1 MIKKKISELPE
12 CTSFK
17 GLWTIGVDA
26 LNKSVKVSLEY
37 IQSVVDGMKTATKE
51 ATAATDAASKSAQS
65 ATNAAKQAQEATDAT
80 NKAKA
85 ATEAATKEAQT
96 ATNNANSA
104 TEAATKSASTANIAA
119 QGAQE
124 ATNAANT
131 ATGNANNAA
140 AAAIDAKEDCE
151 EVIAAAAELEPL
163 NLVPTAM
170 TVEYPSRLLVGNM
183 AENFIRATLAPA
195 SVKPNVLFLGDDKAV
210 SVTPDGRITIL
221 AAGTSII
228 HVIPTCNVALY
239 KTIQIKVSEPTVRLV
254 TLSSIRLT
262 ANGNFRFN

>member
-12 CTSFK
+12 STSFK
-17 GLWTIGVDA
+17 GLWTIGVDIF
-26 LNKSVKVSLEY
+26 NKSVKVSLEY
-37 IQSVVDGMKTATKE
+37 IQSVVEGMKSATK
-51 ATAATDAASKSAQS
+51 
-65 ATNAAKQAQEATDAT
+65 NATDAT
-80 NKAKA
+80 SA
-85 ATEAATKEAQT
+85 
-96 ATNNANSA
+96 ANSA
-104 TEAATKSASTANIAA
+104 AKMADNAA
-119 QGAQE
+119 QRAQ
-124 ATNAANT
+124 AAMNAVNT
-131 ATGNANNAA
+131 ATANANDAT
-140 AAAIDAKEDCE
+140 AAAIEAKEDCE
-151 EVIAAAAELEPL
+151 DVIAAAAELEPL

-210 SVTPDGRITIL
+210 SVTPDGRITIRT
-221 AAGTSII
+221 AGISII

-254 TLSSIRLT
+254 TLSSIRFT

>member
-17 GLWTIGVDA
+17 GLWTIGVNA
-26 LNKSVKVSLEY
+26 FNKSVKVSLEY
-37 IQSVVDGMKTATKE
+37 IQSVVEGMESATK
-51 ATAATDAASKSAQS
+51 
-65 ATNAAKQAQEATDAT
+65 NATDAT
-80 NKAKA
+80 SA
-85 ATEAATKEAQT
+85 ANSAAQT
-96 ATNNANSA
+96 ADNAA
-104 TEAATKSASTANIAA
+104 QRAQAATT
-119 QGAQE
+119 
-124 ATNAANT
+124 AANT
-131 ATGNANNAA
+131 ATTNASNAT
-140 AAAIDAKEDCE
+140 AAAIEAKEDCE

-170 TVEYPSRLLVGNM
+170 TVEYPSRLLIGNM
-183 AENFIRATLAPA
+183 AENFIRATLAPT

-221 AAGTSII
+221 SAGVSVI

>member
-17 GLWTIGVDA
+17 GLWTIGVDIF
-26 LNKSVKVSLEY
+26 NKSVKVSLEY
-37 IQSVVDGMKTATKE
+37 IQAVVEGMKSATK
-51 ATAATDAASKSAQS
+51 
-65 ATNAAKQAQEATDAT
+65 NATDAT
-80 NKAKA
+80 SA
-85 ATEAATKEAQT
+85 ANSAAQT
-96 ATNNANSA
+96 ADNAA
-104 TEAATKSASTANIAA
+104 QRAQAATT
-119 QGAQE
+119 
-124 ATNAANT
+124 AANT
-131 ATGNANNAA
+131 ATTNANNAT
-140 AAAIDAKEDCE
+140 AAAIEAKEDCE

-170 TVEYPSRLLVGNM
+170 TVEYPSRLLVGSM

-221 AAGTSII
+221 AAGISII

-239 KTIQIKVSEPTVRLV
+239 KTIQIKVSEPTARLV

>member
-1 MIKKKISELPE
+1 MIRKKISELPE

-17 GLWTIGVDA
+17 GLWTIGVNA

-37 IQSVVDGMKTATKE
+37 IQSVVEGMKAATKD
-51 ATAATDAASKSAQS
+51 ATDATDAASKSAQS
-65 ATNAAKQAQEATDAT
+65 AINAAQKAQEATT
-80 NKAKA
+80 
-85 ATEAATKEAQT
+85 
-96 ATNNANSA
+96 
-104 TEAATKSASTANIAA
+104 
-119 QGAQE
+119 
-124 ATNAANT
+124 AANT
-131 ATGNANNAA
+131 ATTNASNAT
-140 AAAIDAKEDCE
+140 AAAIEAKEDCE

-183 AENFIRATLAPA
+183 AENFIRATLTPA

-239 KTIQIKVSEPTVRLV
+239 KTIQIGRAHV
-254 TLSSIRLT
+254 
-262 ANGNFRFN
+262 

>member
-1 MIKKKISELPE
+1 MIRKKISELPE

-17 GLWTIGVDA
+17 GLWTIGVNA

-37 IQSVVDGMKTATKE
+37 IQSVVEGMKAATKD
-51 ATAATDAASKSAQS
+51 ATDAASKSAQS
-65 ATNAAKQAQEATDAT
+65 AINAAQKAQEATT
-80 NKAKA
+80 
-85 ATEAATKEAQT
+85 
-96 ATNNANSA
+96 
-104 TEAATKSASTANIAA
+104 
-119 QGAQE
+119 
-124 ATNAANT
+124 AANT
-131 ATGNANNAA
+131 ATTNASNAT
-140 AAAIDAKEDCE
+140 AAAIEAKEDCE

-183 AENFIRATLAPA
+183 AENFIRATLTPA

-239 KTIQIKVSEPTVRLV
+239 KTIQIKVSKPTVRLV

>member
-17 GLWTIGVDA
+17 GLWTIGVDIF
-26 LNKSVKVSLEY
+26 NKSVKVSLEY
-37 IQSVVDGMKTATKE
+37 IQSVVEGMKAATKD
-51 ATAATDAASKSAQS
+51 ATAA
-65 ATNAAKQAQEATDAT
+65 
-80 NKAKA
+80 
-85 ATEAATKEAQT
+85 
-96 ATNNANSA
+96 
-104 TEAATKSASTANIAA
+104 
-119 QGAQE
+119 
-124 ATNAANT
+124 
-131 ATGNANNAA
+131 
-140 AAAIDAKEDCE
+140 AIEAKEDCE

-183 AENFIRATLAPA
+183 AENFIRATLTPA

-239 KTIQIKVSEPTVRLV
+239 KTIQIKVSKPTVRLV

>member
-17 GLWTIGVDA
+17 GLWTIGVDIF
-26 LNKSVKVSLEY
+26 NKSVKVSLEY
-37 IQSVVDGMKTATKE
+37 IQSVVEGMKSATK
-51 ATAATDAASKSAQS
+51 
-65 ATNAAKQAQEATDAT
+65 NATDAT
-80 NKAKA
+80 
-85 ATEAATKEAQT
+85 
-96 ATNNANSA
+96 S
-104 TEAATKSASTANIAA
+104 
-119 QGAQE
+119 
-124 ATNAANT
+124 
-131 ATGNANNAA
+131 
-140 AAAIDAKEDCE
+140 AAIEAKEDCE

-221 AAGTSII
+221 AAGISII

>member
-17 GLWTIGVDA
+17 GLWTIGVDIF
-26 LNKSVKVSLEY
+26 NKSVKVSLEY
-37 IQSVVDGMKTATKE
+37 IQSVVEGMKSATK
-51 ATAATDAASKSAQS
+51 
-65 ATNAAKQAQEATDAT
+65 NATDAT
-80 NKAKA
+80 SA
-85 ATEAATKEAQT
+85 ANSAAQT
-96 ATNNANSA
+96 ADNAA
-104 TEAATKSASTANIAA
+104 QRAQAATT
-119 QGAQE
+119 
-124 ATNAANT
+124 AANT
-131 ATGNANNAA
+131 ATTNANNAT
-140 AAAIDAKEDCE
+140 AAAIEAKEDCE

-183 AENFIRATLAPA
+183 AENFIRVTLAPA

-221 AAGTSII
+221 AAGISII

-262 ANGNFRFN
+262 ANGNFRFNLNNIKLWEDKVTSANL

>member
-12 CTSFK
+12 CTTFK
-17 GLWTIGVDA
+17 GLWTIGVNA

-37 IQSVVDGMKTATKE
+37 IQAVVDGMKSATK
-51 ATAATDAASKSAQS
+51 D
-65 ATNAAKQAQEATDAT
+65 ATDAT
-80 NKAKA
+80 SA
-85 ATEAATKEAQT
+85 
-96 ATNNANSA
+96 ANSA
-104 TEAATKSASTANIAA
+104 AQAADNAAQRTQAATT
-119 QGAQE
+119 
-124 ATNAANT
+124 AANT
-131 ATGNANNAA
+131 ATANANNAA
-140 AAAIDAKEDCE
+140 AEANAAKEDCE

-170 TVEYPSRLLVGNM
+170 AVEYPSRLLVGNM

-239 KTIQIKVSEPTVRLV
+239 KTIQIKVSKPTVRLV

>member
-17 GLWTIGVDA
+17 GLWTIGVDIF
-26 LNKSVKVSLEY
+26 NKSVKVSLEY
-37 IQSVVDGMKTATKE
+37 IQSVVEGMKAATKD
-51 ATAATDAASKSAQS
+51 ATDAASKSAQS
-65 ATNAAKQAQEATDAT
+65 AINAAQKAQEATT
-80 NKAKA
+80 
-85 ATEAATKEAQT
+85 
-96 ATNNANSA
+96 
-104 TEAATKSASTANIAA
+104 
-119 QGAQE
+119 
-124 ATNAANT
+124 AANT
-131 ATGNANNAA
+131 ATTNASNAT
-140 AAAIDAKEDCE
+140 AAAIEAKEDCE

-221 AAGTSII
+221 AAGISII

-239 KTIQIKVSEPTVRLV
+239 KTIQIKVSKPTVRLV

>member
-17 GLWTIGVDA
+17 GLWTIGVDIF
-26 LNKSVKVSLEY
+26 NKSVKVSLEY
-37 IQSVVDGMKTATKE
+37 IQSVVEGMKAATKD
-51 ATAATDAASKSAQS
+51 ATDVTDAASKSAQS
-65 ATNAAKQAQEATDAT
+65 AINAAQKAQEATT
-80 NKAKA
+80 
-85 ATEAATKEAQT
+85 
-96 ATNNANSA
+96 
-104 TEAATKSASTANIAA
+104 
-119 QGAQE
+119 
-124 ATNAANT
+124 AANT
-131 ATGNANNAA
+131 ATTNASNAT
-140 AAAIDAKEDCE
+140 AAAIEAKEDCE

-183 AENFIRATLAPA
+183 AENFIRATLTPA

-239 KTIQIKVSEPTVRLV
+239 KTIQIKVSNPTVRLV

>member
-12 CTSFK
+12 CTTFK
-17 GLWTIGVDA
+17 GLWTIGVNA

-37 IQSVVDGMKTATKE
+37 IQAVVDGMKSATK
-51 ATAATDAASKSAQS
+51 D
-65 ATNAAKQAQEATDAT
+65 ATDAT
-80 NKAKA
+80 SA
-85 ATEAATKEAQT
+85 
-96 ATNNANSA
+96 ANSA
-104 TEAATKSASTANIAA
+104 AQAADNAAQRTQAATT
-119 QGAQE
+119 
-124 ATNAANT
+124 AANT
-131 ATGNANNAA
+131 ATANANNAA
-140 AAAIDAKEDCE
+140 AEANAAKEDCE

-170 TVEYPSRLLVGNM
+170 AVEYPSHLLVGNM

-239 KTIQIKVSEPTVRLV
+239 KTIQIKVSKPTVRLV

>member
-1 MIKKKISELPE
+1 MKKKKISELPE

-17 GLWTIGVDA
+17 GLWTIGVNA
-26 LNKSVKVSLEY
+26 FNKSVKVSLEY
-37 IQSVVDGMKTATKE
+37 IQSIVEGMKSATK
-51 ATAATDAASKSAQS
+51 
-65 ATNAAKQAQEATDAT
+65 NATDAT
-80 NKAKA
+80 SA
-85 ATEAATKEAQT
+85 ANSAAQT
-96 ATNNANSA
+96 ADNAA
-104 TEAATKSASTANIAA
+104 QRAQAATT
-119 QGAQE
+119 
-124 ATNAANT
+124 AANT
-131 ATGNANNAA
+131 ATTNASNAT
-140 AAAIDAKEDCE
+140 AAAIEAKEDCE
-151 EVIAAAAELEPL
+151 EVIAAAAGMEPL

-170 TVEYPSRLLVGNM
+170 TVEYPSRLLIGNM
-183 AENFIRATLAPA
+183 AENFIRATLAPT

-221 AAGTSII
+221 SAGVSVI

>member
-17 GLWTIGVDA
+17 GLWTIGVDIF
-26 LNKSVKVSLEY
+26 NKSVKVSLEY
-37 IQSVVDGMKTATKE
+37 IQSVVEGMKSATK
-51 ATAATDAASKSAQS
+51 
-65 ATNAAKQAQEATDAT
+65 NATDAT
-80 NKAKA
+80 SA
-85 ATEAATKEAQT
+85 ANSAAQT
-96 ATNNANSA
+96 ADNAA
-104 TEAATKSASTANIAA
+104 QRAQAATT
-119 QGAQE
+119 
-124 ATNAANT
+124 AANT
-131 ATGNANNAA
+131 ATTNANNAT
-140 AAAIDAKEDCE
+140 AAAIEAKEDCE
-151 EVIAAAAELEPL
+151 EV
-163 NLVPTAM
+163 
-170 TVEYPSRLLVGNM
+170 TVESPSRLLVGNM

-221 AAGTSII
+221 AAGISII

>member
-17 GLWTIGVDA
+17 GLWTIGVDIF
-26 LNKSVKVSLEY
+26 NKSVKVSLEY
-37 IQSVVDGMKTATKE
+37 IQSVVEGMMSATK
-51 ATAATDAASKSAQS
+51 
-65 ATNAAKQAQEATDAT
+65 NATDAT
-80 NKAKA
+80 SA
-85 ATEAATKEAQT
+85 ANSAAQT
-96 ATNNANSA
+96 ADNAA
-104 TEAATKSASTANIAA
+104 QRAQAATT
-119 QGAQE
+119 
-124 ATNAANT
+124 AANT
-131 ATGNANNAA
+131 ATTNASNAT
-140 AAAIDAKEDCE
+140 AAAIEAKENCE
-151 EVIAAAAELEPL
+151 EVIATAAELEPL

-221 AAGTSII
+221 TAGISII

>member
-17 GLWTIGVDA
+17 GLWTIGVDIF
-26 LNKSVKVSLEY
+26 NKSVKVSLEY
-37 IQSVVDGMKTATKE
+37 IQSVVEGMKSATK
-51 ATAATDAASKSAQS
+51 
-65 ATNAAKQAQEATDAT
+65 NATDAT
-80 NKAKA
+80 SA
-85 ATEAATKEAQT
+85 ANSAAQT
-96 ATNNANSA
+96 ADNAA
-104 TEAATKSASTANIAA
+104 QRAQAATTAA
-119 QGAQE
+119 
-124 ATNAANT
+124 
-131 ATGNANNAA
+131 NANNAT
-140 AAAIDAKEDCE
+140 AAAIEAKEDCE

-221 AAGTSII
+221 AAGISII

>member
-17 GLWTIGVDA
+17 GLWTIGVDIF
-26 LNKSVKVSLEY
+26 NKSVKVSLEY
-37 IQSVVDGMKTATKE
+37 IQSVVEGMKAATKD
-51 ATAATDAASKSAQS
+51 ATDVTDAASKSAQS
-65 ATNAAKQAQEATDAT
+65 AINAAQKAQEATT
-80 NKAKA
+80 
-85 ATEAATKEAQT
+85 
-96 ATNNANSA
+96 
-104 TEAATKSASTANIAA
+104 
-119 QGAQE
+119 
-124 ATNAANT
+124 AANT
-131 ATGNANNAA
+131 ATTNASNAT
-140 AAAIDAKEDCE
+140 AAAIEAKEDCE

-183 AENFIRATLAPA
+183 AENFIRATLTPA

-239 KTIQIKVSEPTVRLV
+239 KTIHIKVSKPTVRLV

>member
-12 CTSFK
+12 CATFK
-17 GLWTIGVDA
+17 GLWTIGVNA

-37 IQSVVDGMKTATKE
+37 IQAVVDGMKSATK
-51 ATAATDAASKSAQS
+51 D
-65 ATNAAKQAQEATDAT
+65 
-80 NKAKA
+80 
-85 ATEAATKEAQT
+85 ATEATSAANSAAQT
-96 ATNNANSA
+96 ADNAA
-104 TEAATKSASTANIAA
+104 QRTQAATT
-119 QGAQE
+119 
-124 ATNAANT
+124 AANT
-131 ATGNANNAA
+131 ATANANNAA
-140 AAAIDAKEDCE
+140 AEANAAKEDCE

-239 KTIQIKVSEPTVRLV
+239 KTIQIKVSKPTVRLV
-254 TLSSIRLT
+254 TFSSIRLT

>member
-17 GLWTIGVDA
+17 GLWTIGVDIF
-26 LNKSVKVSLEY
+26 NKSVKVSLEY
-37 IQSVVDGMKTATKE
+37 IQSVVEGMKAATKD
-51 ATAATDAASKSAQS
+51 ATDVTDAASKSAQS
-65 ATNAAKQAQEATDAT
+65 AINAAQKAQEATT
-80 NKAKA
+80 
-85 ATEAATKEAQT
+85 
-96 ATNNANSA
+96 
-104 TEAATKSASTANIAA
+104 
-119 QGAQE
+119 
-124 ATNAANT
+124 AANT
-131 ATGNANNAA
+131 ATTNASNAT
-140 AAAIDAKEDCE
+140 AAAIEAKEDGE

-183 AENFIRATLAPA
+183 AENFIRATLTPA

-239 KTIQIKVSEPTVRLV
+239 KTIQIKVSKPTVRLV

>member
-17 GLWTIGVDA
+17 GLWTIGVDIF
-26 LNKSVKVSLEY
+26 NKSVKVSLEY
-37 IQSVVDGMKTATKE
+37 IQSVVEGMKAATKD
-51 ATAATDAASKSAQS
+51 ATDVTDAASKSAQS
-65 ATNAAKQAQEATDAT
+65 AINAAQKAQEATT
-80 NKAKA
+80 
-85 ATEAATKEAQT
+85 
-96 ATNNANSA
+96 
-104 TEAATKSASTANIAA
+104 
-119 QGAQE
+119 
-124 ATNAANT
+124 AANT
-131 ATGNANNAA
+131 ATTNASNAT
-140 AAAIDAKEDCE
+140 AAAIEAKEDCE

-183 AENFIRATLAPA
+183 AENFIRATLTPA

-228 HVIPTCNVALY
+228 HVIRSRSRSLR
-239 KTIQIKVSEPTVRLV
+239 S
-254 TLSSIRLT
+254 
-262 ANGNFRFN
+262 GW

>member
-17 GLWTIGVDA
+17 GLWTIGVDIF
-26 LNKSVKVSLEY
+26 NKSVKVSLEY
-37 IQSVVDGMKTATKE
+37 IQSVVEGMKSATK
-51 ATAATDAASKSAQS
+51 
-65 ATNAAKQAQEATDAT
+65 NATDAT
-80 NKAKA
+80 SA
-85 ATEAATKEAQT
+85 ANSAAQT
-96 ATNNANSA
+96 ADNAA
-104 TEAATKSASTANIAA
+104 QRAQAATT
-119 QGAQE
+119 
-124 ATNAANT
+124 AANT
-131 ATGNANNAA
+131 ATTNANNAT
-140 AAAIDAKEDCE
+140 AAAIEAKEDCE

-183 AENFIRATLAPA
+183 AENFIRATLTPT

>member
-17 GLWTIGVDA
+17 GLWTIGVDIF
-26 LNKSVKVSLEY
+26 NKSVKVSLEY
-37 IQSVVDGMKTATKE
+37 IQSVVEGMKSATK
-51 ATAATDAASKSAQS
+51 
-65 ATNAAKQAQEATDAT
+65 NATDAT
-80 NKAKA
+80 SA
-85 ATEAATKEAQT
+85 ANSAAQT
-96 ATNNANSA
+96 ADNAA
-104 TEAATKSASTANIAA
+104 QRAQAATT
-119 QGAQE
+119 
-124 ATNAANT
+124 AANT
-131 ATGNANNAA
+131 ATTNANNAT
-140 AAAIDAKEDCE
+140 AAAIEAKEDCE

-183 AENFIRATLAPA
+183 AENFIRATLTPA

-239 KTIQIKVSEPTVRLV
+239 KTIQIKVLEPTVRLV

>member
-1 MIKKKISELPE
+1 MKKKKISELPE

-17 GLWTIGVDA
+17 GLWTIGVNA
-26 LNKSVKVSLEY
+26 FNKSVKVSLEY
-37 IQSVVDGMKTATKE
+37 IQSIVEGMKSATK
-51 ATAATDAASKSAQS
+51 
-65 ATNAAKQAQEATDAT
+65 NATDAT
-80 NKAKA
+80 SA
-85 ATEAATKEAQT
+85 ANSAAQT
-96 ATNNANSA
+96 ADNAA
-104 TEAATKSASTANIAA
+104 QRAQAATT
-119 QGAQE
+119 
-124 ATNAANT
+124 AANT
-131 ATGNANNAA
+131 ATTNASNAT
-140 AAAIDAKEDCE
+140 AAAIEAKEDCE
-151 EVIAAAAELEPL
+151 EVIAAAAGMEPL

-170 TVEYPSRLLVGNM
+170 TVEYPSRLLIGNM
-183 AENFIRATLAPA
+183 AENFIRATLAPT

-221 AAGTSII
+221 STGVSVI

>member
-17 GLWTIGVDA
+17 GLWTIGVDIF
-26 LNKSVKVSLEY
+26 NKSVKVSLEY
-37 IQSVVDGMKTATKE
+37 IQSVVEGMKSATK
-51 ATAATDAASKSAQS
+51 
-65 ATNAAKQAQEATDAT
+65 NATDAT
-80 NKAKA
+80 SA
-85 ATEAATKEAQT
+85 ANSAAQT
-96 ATNNANSA
+96 ADNAA
-104 TEAATKSASTANIAA
+104 QRAQAATT
-119 QGAQE
+119 
-124 ATNAANT
+124 AANT
-131 ATGNANNAA
+131 PNANNAT
-140 AAAIDAKEDCE
+140 AAAIEAKEDCE

-221 AAGTSII
+221 AAGISII

>member
-1 MIKKKISELPE
+1 MIRKKISELPE

-17 GLWTIGVDA
+17 GLWTIGVNA

-37 IQSVVDGMKTATKE
+37 IQSVVEGMKAATKD
-51 ATAATDAASKSAQS
+51 ATDATDAASKSAQS
-65 ATNAAKQAQEATDAT
+65 AINAAQKAQEATT
-80 NKAKA
+80 
-85 ATEAATKEAQT
+85 
-96 ATNNANSA
+96 
-104 TEAATKSASTANIAA
+104 
-119 QGAQE
+119 
-124 ATNAANT
+124 AANT
-131 ATGNANNAA
+131 ATTNASNAT
-140 AAAIDAKEDCE
+140 AAAIEAKEDCE

-183 AENFIRATLAPA
+183 AENFIRATLTPA

>member
-12 CTSFK
+12 CTTFK
-17 GLWTIGVDA
+17 GLWTIGVNA

-37 IQSVVDGMKTATKE
+37 IQAVVDGMKSATK
-51 ATAATDAASKSAQS
+51 D
-65 ATNAAKQAQEATDAT
+65 ATDAT
-80 NKAKA
+80 SA
-85 ATEAATKEAQT
+85 ANSAAQT
-96 ATNNANSA
+96 ANNAA
-104 TEAATKSASTANIAA
+104 QRTQAATT
-119 QGAQE
+119 
-124 ATNAANT
+124 AANT
-131 ATGNANNAA
+131 ATANANNAA
-140 AAAIDAKEDCE
+140 AEANAAKEDCE

-210 SVTPDGRITIL
+210 SVTSDGRITIL

-239 KTIQIKVSEPTVRLV
+239 KTIQIKVSKPTVRLV

>member
-17 GLWTIGVDA
+17 GLWTIGVDIF
-26 LNKSVKVSLEY
+26 NKSVKVSLEY
-37 IQSVVDGMKTATKE
+37 IQSVVEGMKSATK
-51 ATAATDAASKSAQS
+51 
-65 ATNAAKQAQEATDAT
+65 NATDAT
-80 NKAKA
+80 SA
-85 ATEAATKEAQT
+85 ANSAAQT
-96 ATNNANSA
+96 ADNAA
-104 TEAATKSASTANIAA
+104 QRAQAATT
-119 QGAQE
+119 
-124 ATNAANT
+124 AANT
-131 ATGNANNAA
+131 ATTNANNAT
-140 AAAIDAKEDCE
+140 AAAIEAKEDCE

-221 AAGTSII
+221 AAGISII

-239 KTIQIKVSEPTVRLV
+239 KTIQIKVSEPTDRLA

>member
-17 GLWTIGVDA
+17 GLWTIGVDIF
-26 LNKSVKVSLEY
+26 NKSVKVSLEY
-37 IQSVVDGMKTATKE
+37 IQSVVEGMKAATKD
-51 ATAATDAASKSAQS
+51 ATDVTDAASKSAQS
-65 ATNAAKQAQEATDAT
+65 AINAAQKAQEATT
-80 NKAKA
+80 
-85 ATEAATKEAQT
+85 
-96 ATNNANSA
+96 
-104 TEAATKSASTANIAA
+104 
-119 QGAQE
+119 
-124 ATNAANT
+124 AANT
-131 ATGNANNAA
+131 ATTNASNAT
-140 AAAIDAKEDCE
+140 AAAIEAKEDCE
-151 EVIAAAAELEPL
+151 GVIAAAAELEPL

-183 AENFIRATLAPA
+183 AENFIRATLTPA

-239 KTIQIKVSEPTVRLV
+239 KTIQIKVLKPTV
-254 TLSSIRLT
+254 
-262 ANGNFRFN
+262 GW

>member
-17 GLWTIGVDA
+17 GLWTIGVDIF
-26 LNKSVKVSLEY
+26 NKSVKVSLEY
-37 IQSVVDGMKTATKE
+37 IQSVVEGMKSATK
-51 ATAATDAASKSAQS
+51 
-65 ATNAAKQAQEATDAT
+65 NATDAT
-80 NKAKA
+80 SA
-85 ATEAATKEAQT
+85 ANSAAQT
-96 ATNNANSA
+96 ADNAA
-104 TEAATKSASTANIAA
+104 QRAQAATT
-119 QGAQE
+119 
-124 ATNAANT
+124 AANT
-131 ATGNANNAA
+131 ATTNANNAT
-140 AAAIDAKEDCE
+140 AAAIEAKEDCE

-183 AENFIRATLAPA
+183 AENFIHATLAPA

-221 AAGTSII
+221 AAGISII

>member
-17 GLWTIGVDA
+17 GLWTIGVDIF
-26 LNKSVKVSLEY
+26 NKSVKVPLEY
-37 IQSVVDGMKTATKE
+37 IQSVVEGMKSATK
-51 ATAATDAASKSAQS
+51 
-65 ATNAAKQAQEATDAT
+65 NATDAT
-80 NKAKA
+80 SA
-85 ATEAATKEAQT
+85 ANSAAQT
-96 ATNNANSA
+96 ADNAA
-104 TEAATKSASTANIAA
+104 QRAQAATT
-119 QGAQE
+119 
-124 ATNAANT
+124 AANT
-131 ATGNANNAA
+131 ATTNANNAT
-140 AAAIDAKEDCE
+140 AAAIEAKEDCE

-183 AENFIRATLAPA
+183 AENFILATLAPA

-221 AAGTSII
+221 AAGISII

>member
-12 CTSFK
+12 CTTFK
-17 GLWTIGVDA
+17 GLWTIGVNA

-37 IQSVVDGMKTATKE
+37 IQAVVDGMKSATK
-51 ATAATDAASKSAQS
+51 D
-65 ATNAAKQAQEATDAT
+65 ATDAT
-80 NKAKA
+80 SA
-85 ATEAATKEAQT
+85 ANSAAQT
-96 ATNNANSA
+96 ANNAA
-104 TEAATKSASTANIAA
+104 QRTQAATT
-119 QGAQE
+119 
-124 ATNAANT
+124 AANT
-131 ATGNANNAA
+131 ATANANNAA
-140 AAAIDAKEDCE
+140 AEANAAKEDCE

-239 KTIQIKVSEPTVRLV
+239 KTIQIKVSKPTVRLV